1 MIPSSTRRIYF
12 ETQLVPTPGRCDIA
26 VMDNLGSRK
35 TEAARGGPRRRRP
48 PAVSSSLHDP
58 DLIEQASAKLKH
70 FLRKDRPRTRN
81 DL

>member
-35 TEAARGGPRRRRP
+35 TEAARAAVRGAGARP
-48 PAVSSSLHDP
+48 P
-58 DLIEQASAKLKH
+58 
-70 FLRKDRPRTRN
+70 FLPPCTTPT
-81 DL
+81 